1 MEVSEYMPLAFID
14 FMWFSR
20 LSARTIIW
28 GSQQRG
34 KKKLMKLNK

>member
-20 LSARTIIW
+20 LSARTMIW
-28 GSQQRG
+28 DSQQSG
-34 KKKLMKLNK
+34 EEKTDETE